1 MHFLREH
8 YPKLAV
14 LISMSLA
21 ITFGYHNLI
30 PGHKVEFNG
39 SYLLH
44 FMMDTVITGVLLFI
58 VIESNVKIN
67 NFFDRFYKWDKYPV
81 KRLLSQIV
89 SNSLVSSLLIILS
102 VMFYSF
108 MLSVFYPAVVSQQ
121 NVKSTGE
128 VFKNA
133 AIMFVSILLL
143 YQFAYIA
150 LYFFR
155 QWTKSL
161 VEAESLKRENLSSQL
176 QALQVQVNP
185 HFLFNSLS
193 SLASLINED
202 GELATKFVEELA
214 GVYRYLLQQ
223 KNEPLV
229 RISEEMQFISSYIY
243 LHKSRCG
250 NGLNAEIMVNK
261 KDEEKLIPPQ
271 TIQILVENA
280 IKHNITSSGRPLFIK
295 IYTKGGSLIVENN
308 LQLKLSQQK
317 KTGTGLQNIRDRYKL
332 LCSKEISIE
341 SSDRIFRVS
350 VPMLG
355 REEIYERAHN

>member
-1 MHFLREH
+1 MNFLREH
-8 YPKLAV
+8 FPKLAV

-44 FMMDTVITGVLLFI
+44 FMMDTVITSILLSI

-67 NFFDRFYKWDKYPV
+67 NFFDCFYKWEKYPV
-81 KRLLSQIV
+81 KRLLSQII
-89 SNSLVSSLLIILS
+89 SNSLASSVFILLSVMLYSFILS
-102 VMFYSF
+102 V
-108 MLSVFYPAVVSQQ
+108 LYPEVVSEQ

-128 VFKNA
+128 VFRNA
-133 AIMFVSILLL
+133 VIIFVSVLLL

-193 SLASLINED
+193 SLASLIGED
-202 GELATKFVEELA
+202 RELATKFVEELA
-214 GVYRYLLQQ
+214 SVYRYLLQQ

-229 RISEEMQFISSYIY
+229 KISEEMMFIRSYIY

-250 NGLNAEIMVNK
+250 NGLSTEISIDKN
-261 KDEEKLIPPQ
+261 DEVKLIPPQ
-271 TIQILVENA
+271 TIQMLVENA
-280 IKHNITSSGRPLFIK
+280 IKHNITSSGKPLFIK
-295 IYTKGGSLIVENN
+295 IYTKGSHLIVENN
-308 LQLKLSQQK
+308 LQLKLSHQK

-341 SSDRIFRVS
+341 SSEQIFRVS
-350 VPMLG
+350 VPMLD
-355 REEIYERAHN
+355 REEIYERAYN